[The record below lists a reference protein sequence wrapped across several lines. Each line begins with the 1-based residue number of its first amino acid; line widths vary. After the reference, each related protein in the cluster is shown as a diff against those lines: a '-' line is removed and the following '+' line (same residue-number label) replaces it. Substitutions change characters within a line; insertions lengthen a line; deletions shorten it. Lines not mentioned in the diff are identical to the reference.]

1 MSPNF
6 HLSAK
11 IIKDDSFNTNP
22 GTLKDI
28 PKNYVTMI
36 ATITGNLA
44 NKGLWPRD
52 HTHTANT

>member
-22 GTLKDI
+22 GTLKDVL
-28 PKNYVTMI
+28 KNYVTVI

-44 NKGLWPRD
+44 NKGLWLGD
-52 HTHTANT
+52 QTHTANT